1 MKLNR
6 QELFKSIGFLG
17 AGLLIAGYLRYTFQ
31 EIMGKFNASLLI
43 AGGVLLL
50 ASLVLNFSAIRQRLT
65 SRSGRLGANTT
76 ILGLAVIAIF
86 GLLNFVGYRHHKRF
100 DLTTEKLYSLSD
112 QTRKVISGLQTDV
125 KVLKF
130 SKQADQ
136 ELADRMA
143 EYRTFSKHI
152 SYEHVDPQSKPEV
165 ARQYKAQ
172 AMDDV
177 VVAAG
182 DRTERLTQSGE
193 QDLTNAILKV
203 TRDKP
208 KTICFIEGHGEKQ
221 LAGGERDGYS
231 TADKK
236 LKDEN
241 YQTKAINL
249 VSSNE
254 VPPECSVVVDAGPTK
269 TFFPQ
274 EAAMIGKYLDA
285 GGKVM
290 LLVDPETEPGLSD
303 VLKAW
308 NIGLGKDLVLD
319 VSGVGRLF
327 GTGPAIPMVQT
338 YGSHPITRDMTRIA
352 TFFPEA
358 RSVSVL
364 EAGKSEPSTTELL
377 KTTEASWAETN
388 LDKKGQ
394 KFEFNEGQ
402 DRKGPINLGVA
413 ASKTIGDKEAR
424 LVVIGDSDFASNA
437 GFNFQ
442 GNGDLFL
449 NTVNWLAQDEDLIAI
464 RPKNPADR
472 KVTMTDGQQRMLFWF
487 TVLLMPLAVIGTG
500 AYVWWKRR

>member
-1 MKLNR
+1 
-6 QELFKSIGFLG
+6 
-17 AGLLIAGYLRYTFQ
+17 
-31 EIMGKFNASLLI
+31 
-43 AGGVLLL
+43 V
-50 ASLVLNFSAIRQRLT
+50 
-65 SRSGRLGANTT
+65 
-76 ILGLAVIAIF
+76 AVIAIF

-130 SKQADQ
+130 SKQPDQ

-152 SYEHVDPQSKPEV
+152 SYELVDPQAKLEV
-165 ARQYKAQ
+165 ARQYKVQ

-177 VVAAG
+177 IVAAG

-221 LAGGERDGYS
+221 LAGAERDGFN

-274 EAAMIGKYLDA
+274 EAAMIGKYLDS
-285 GGKVM
+285 GGKAL
-290 LLVDPETEPGLSD
+290 LLVDPETEPGLAD

-338 YGSHPITRDMTRIA
+338 YGSHPITRDMTRSA

-358 RSVSVL
+358 RSVNVL
-364 EAGKSEPSTTELL
+364 EAGKGEPSTTELL
-377 KTTEASWAETN
+377 KTTEASWAETS
-388 LDKKGQ
+388 LDKKGE

-402 DRKGPINLGVA
+402 DRKGPISLGVA
-413 ASKTIGDKEAR
+413 ASKKIGDKEAR

-449 NTVNWLAQDEDLIAI
+449 NSVNWLAQEEDLIAI

-487 TVLLMPLAVIGTG
+487 TVLFMPLAVIGTG

>member
-1 MKLNR
+1 
-6 QELFKSIGFLG
+6 
-17 AGLLIAGYLRYTFQ
+17 
-31 EIMGKFNASLLI
+31 
-43 AGGVLLL
+43 
-50 ASLVLNFSAIRQRLT
+50 
-65 SRSGRLGANTT
+65 
-76 ILGLAVIAIF
+76 VIAIF
-86 GLLNFVGYRHHKRF
+86 GLLNFLGYRHHKRF

-152 SYEHVDPQSKPEV
+152 SYELVDPQSKPEV

-193 QDLTNAILKV
+193 QDLTNAILKI

-221 LAGGERDGYS
+221 LAGAERDGFN

-274 EAAMIGKYLDA
+274 EAAMIGKY
-285 GGKVM
+285 
-290 LLVDPETEPGLSD
+290 P
-303 VLKAW
+303 
-308 NIGLGKDLVLD
+308 
-319 VSGVGRLF
+319 
-327 GTGPAIPMVQT
+327 
-338 YGSHPITRDMTRIA
+338 
-352 TFFPEA
+352 
-358 RSVSVL
+358 
-364 EAGKSEPSTTELL
+364 
-377 KTTEASWAETN
+377 
-388 LDKKGQ
+388 
-394 KFEFNEGQ
+394 
-402 DRKGPINLGVA
+402 
-413 ASKTIGDKEAR
+413 
-424 LVVIGDSDFASNA
+424 
-437 GFNFQ
+437 
-442 GNGDLFL
+442 
-449 NTVNWLAQDEDLIAI
+449 
-464 RPKNPADR
+464 
-472 KVTMTDGQQRMLFWF
+472 
-487 TVLLMPLAVIGTG
+487 
-500 AYVWWKRR
+500 RRVR